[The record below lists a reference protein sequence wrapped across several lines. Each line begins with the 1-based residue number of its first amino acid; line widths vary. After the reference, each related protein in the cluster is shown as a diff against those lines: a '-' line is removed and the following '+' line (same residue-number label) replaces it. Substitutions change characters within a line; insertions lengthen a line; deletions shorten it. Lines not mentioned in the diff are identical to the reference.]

1 MLPRAWRWVY
11 AFGQRYNVIVWFDK
25 YGKKKKENPL
35 AMLFLLFWYHA
46 TCYAH

>member
-1 MLPRAWRWVY
+1 MLPRAWKWVY

-25 YGKKKKENPL
+25 YGKKKENPL

-46 TCYAH
+46 ICYAH